1 MTLKPWYTAL
11 VGAVCQVFGIGL
23 LGVFGFFVAPLSQE
37 FEVGVATINVGPVFL
52 LLAPALVGPIVGR
65 FVDSHS
71 IRSIMLIGVMLA
83 TSSLFG
89 ISLVP
94 SLVLAGVGFFAY
106 AVGQTLYGP
115 LVLNSL
121 LIKSYQENVAT
132 ALAIAAMGVSV
143 GAVSMPYLAAW
154 LMDNFSWRETLQVL
168 ATGIAII
175 LLLTVR
181 LGLSRFPNVQGN
193 DDLLS
198 PDTPLDK
205 GFLRVPA
212 FWIIG
217 VAVAIIFNMA
227 LMVAICYAPHFGQQG
242 FSNNAIATFLAAGG
256 VAGFTAKILVAS
268 FVDRWRRYLK
278 SIAVCV
284 VFIKILGMGVLL
296 WGDSFALNAL
306 GVALIGGSGGAFLP
320 LHPYL
325 NSRYFDAA
333 SIGGVN
339 GAQAPLMLPLGLVS
353 APLAGYAFDVSGS
366 FQMAFTGAIVL
377 LLGAALLLVLL
388 PGSGQRQPEASAAA
402 GATASCD

>member
-1 MTLKPWYTAL
+1 M
-11 VGAVCQVFGIGL
+11 FGIGL

-83 TSSLFG
+83 TASLFG

-168 ATGIAII
+168 ATGIAIV

-181 LGLSRFPNVQGN
+181 LGLPRFPNVQGN

-198 PDTPLDK
+198 PDTPLDH

-227 LMVAICYAPHFGQQG
+227 PTLTPMAAMASAV
-242 FSNNAIATFLAAGG
+242 ATFP
-256 VAGFTAKILVAS
+256 
-268 FVDRWRRYLK
+268 
-278 SIAVCV
+278 C
-284 VFIKILGMGVLL
+284 
-296 WGDSFALNAL
+296 
-306 GVALIGGSGGAFLP
+306 
-320 LHPYL
+320 
-325 NSRYFDAA
+325 
-333 SIGGVN
+333 
-339 GAQAPLMLPLGLVS
+339 
-353 APLAGYAFDVSGS
+353 
-366 FQMAFTGAIVL
+366 
-377 LLGAALLLVLL
+377 
-388 PGSGQRQPEASAAA
+388 
-402 GATASCD
+402 